1 MDRWQASKTYK
12 LHKIDLKI
20 KQKYINDTIDKYKD
34 VTILA
39 KVILLGFKLE
49 RNSVESYIEYD
60 ENLRRNN
67 KPLCGCWC
75 DTRTWW
81 TD

>member
-20 KQKYINDTIDKYKD
+20 KQKYRNDTIDKYKD
-34 VTILA
+34 VTVLA

-49 RNSVESYIEYD
+49 RNSIEGYIEYD
-60 ENLRRNN
+60 ENLGKNN
-67 KPLCGCWC
+67 
-75 DTRTWW
+75 
-81 TD
+81 